1 MPAAQ
6 LGSASGSRGD
16 PGAAPL
22 TSTAQKWDFIH
33 SVTKKKGN
41 VNGYQSSLDCNECA
55 EGALRGIFT

>member
-33 SVTKKKGN
+33 SVTKKK
-41 VNGYQSSLDCNECA
+41 EM
-55 EGALRGIFT
+55 